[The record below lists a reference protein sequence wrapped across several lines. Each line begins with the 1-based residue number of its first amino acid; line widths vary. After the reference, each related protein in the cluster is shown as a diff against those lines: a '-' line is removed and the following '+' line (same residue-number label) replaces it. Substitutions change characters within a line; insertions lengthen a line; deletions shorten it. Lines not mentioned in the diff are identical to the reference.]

1 MTAASANV
9 LVLNIDYTPLEVI
22 PWQDAMEKII
32 QGKMELVADYAGRFI
47 RSAYQEWAFPA
58 VVRLTK
64 KFAQRKVRLSRLN
77 VLARDAFTCQY
88 CAAHPRKKGGQ
99 PDLTELTL
107 DHIVPRAQARDGM
120 VVLPWNKERVRVTSW
135 ENVATACYDCNSGK
149 ADRTPAQAKMVL
161 AKHPRAPNTVDVA
174 RMAITRYR
182 IPDEWKLYLPE
193 TSPWRDYW
201 STPLDED

>member
-1 MTAASANV
+1 MNPTANV

-58 VVRLTK
+58 VVRLTR
-64 KFAQRKVRLSRLN
+64 KFAHRKVRLSRLN
-77 VLARDAFTCQY
+77 VIARDAFTCQY
-88 CAAHPRKKGGQ
+88 CAAQPRKKNGQ

-107 DHIVPRAQARDGM
+107 DHIVPRAQSREGM

-149 ADRTPAQAKMVL
+149 ADRTPAQANMKL
-161 AKHPRAPNTVDVA
+161 SKLPRAPSTIDIA
-174 RMAITRYR
+174 RMAITRYK
-182 IPDEWKLYLPE
+182 IPDEWKTYLPE
-193 TSPWRDYW
+193 TSPWRNFWDVE
-201 STPLDED
+201 LDED

>member
-1 MTAASANV
+1 MNANV

-32 QGKMELVADYAGRFI
+32 QGKMELVADYAGRVI
-47 RSAYQEWAFPA
+47 RSAYQEWAYPA

-88 CAAHPRKKGGQ
+88 CGARPRKKGGQ

-135 ENVATACYDCNSGK
+135 ENVATACYSCNSGK
-149 ADRTPAQAKMVL
+149 ADRTPAQAKMAL
-161 AKHPRAPNTVDVA
+161 AKHPRTPSTVDVA

-193 TSPWRDYW
+193 GSPWADYW
-201 STPLDED
+201 EVEMDSD